1 MSQTQT
7 RSCSSS
13 FLRIAAVVGFL
24 TIVLSPSLLPAQC
37 AHTTQ
42 ADVVALDQVYFWNRL
57 GAVEPQGMIFALLRD
72 IVPIN
77 PTLGIAPG
85 NVQLRPDK
93 RPRPLILRVNAG
105 DCLQI
110 NFRNLLNPT
119 KPDAEAPSTRTASLH
134 ATGMQLVGSIASDG
148 SNVGANATSLAA
160 PGASATYTFF
170 AEHEGGFFMY
180 SSAAT
185 TGGEGNGGSISAGLF
200 GAIMVEPAG
209 AEYYRS
215 QVTAD
220 DLFYATTGTTAD
232 GHPLINY
239 AAVFPAVDPRTGLPL
254 PAIKAGHPVLKMVEN
269 GNLIYSDLNAI
280 ITGLNAGRFPAGT
293 YNNTPVNPD
302 RLQPFREFSVIFH
315 DEVGAFQAFHEF
327 RDTVT
332 KFTLQ
337 GVKDGFAINYGTGG
351 IGAEILANRLG
362 VGPVW
367 QCTECKYEEFF
378 LTSWALGDPAMVVD
392 IPANS
397 PDALGNPI
405 PGPKAT
411 KAFYPDDPSNV
422 HHSYIGDHVKFRN
435 IHAGPK
441 EHHIFHLHAH
451 QWVNTPDS
459 DNSTYLDS
467 QAIGPGAGFTYEITY
482 NGSGNRNKTV
492 GDAIFHCHFYP
503 HFAQGMWELWR
514 SHDVFEAGTR
524 LDANGRP
531 AAGSRAYPDGEILVG
546 TPIPALVP
554 MPTLPM
560 APMPEAQV
568 QILNGQVVITGT
580 GNPGYPF
587 FVPAVS
593 GHRPP
598 HPPMDT
604 IDDAGLPRHIITA
617 GTFVEAH
624 TTLDFHKTL
633 LSVTGKAIPETGTP
647 VELAAMNYH
656 SVRNHPSFLPNGTP
670 GNFVTNGLP
679 PAPGAP
685 FADPCVDDSGH
696 PTGNARTYKAADIQ
710 LDIKLNKAGW
720 HFGQQRMLS
729 LWGDV
734 ASFKDGSKPPEPFF
748 FRANTGDC
756 ISYYLTNLVPNEYLQ
771 DDFQVRTPT
780 DILGQHIHLVK
791 FDVTSSDGSGNG
803 WNYEDGT
810 FSFQEVLE
818 RITAINNGG
827 GMVPYIGGAPVVLA
841 AQPHPFFGIK
851 GAQTSVQRWYA
862 DNTLNNA
869 GVDRTLRT
877 VFTHDHFG
885 PSSHQQIGLY
895 SGLVVEP
902 AGATWRNPETGVFMG
917 DRFDGGPTS
926 WHVDVLTANQADS
939 YREFMLEFAD
949 FQHAYRPDGTP
960 VNPPAR
966 AEVGLPLIVQK
977 APVCPNGTVR
987 PCPEAIA
994 ADDVGTMVVNYRNE
1008 PVALR
1013 VRDPLT
1019 NTQAAGAAGDLSN
1032 VFLSNITRADPALN
1046 VQPTFYPALT
1056 PGVQP
1061 GDPYT
1066 PLLRAYESDK
1076 VQIRVLVGATEEGHN
1091 FSVDGAVKWL
1101 FEPSDPNSGWRSN
1114 QMMGI
1119 SEHFEFLLPSVSV
1132 VNSNAPFA
1140 DIIYKPGTS
1149 QDDLWNGLWGLLRVY
1164 NGGKGLLPDLKPLPS
1179 NPTGNTKLNGINPGS
1194 FSGVCPNTAYSR
1206 KISISAIPVS
1216 SALSGGTLVYNSRT
1230 NMNGP
1235 LHDPTAIMYVRDTD
1249 LDKNGVLKS
1258 TVPVEP
1264 LVLRA
1269 NAGDC
1274 LQITLTNRLP
1284 QVMPDLAGF
1293 NTLPM
1298 IVTDFNFNQVL
1309 PSSQVGLRPQLLDHY
1324 YPDDG
1329 QNVGFNS
1336 TRTALPAN
1344 NFTYSTTT
1352 TTTTT
1357 STTDATAIID
1367 PTLGIDSASSGG
1379 NNNNPNTFV
1388 TYTWYAGQININ
1400 PDGSRTAVPME
1411 FGAVNLMSSDPIKQ
1425 ASKGAI
1431 GALIIEPQGATWVE
1445 DANQRASATVTKS
1458 DGTTFRDFALQF
1470 QTGVNLRYGDGTAVP
1485 IVALEED
1492 PEDSGHKAVNYR
1504 TEPFWKRMN
1513 YDPATPLNGGHNNAP
1528 FFTTDF
1534 DYTNVL
1540 SNSLIGSD
1548 PVTPVF
1554 TAKAGTPVRFR
1565 LFLGGGP
1572 QRNSVFNLHGHVWQQ
1587 EPYTGGS
1594 TVIGFNALSEWKGT
1608 LFGIGPGSHFD
1619 VVPMNGAG
1627 GKFKLTGDY
1636 LFRTQQSFQFDGG
1649 LWGIFRVTK

>member
-1 MSQTQT
+1 M
-7 RSCSSS
+7 
-13 FLRIAAVVGFL
+13 L
-24 TIVLSPSLLPAQC
+24 TAQC
-37 AHTTQ
+37 TSTTQ

-57 GAVEPQGMIFALLRD
+57 GAVEPQGMVFALLRD

-77 PTLGIAPG
+77 PTIGIAPG
-85 NVQLRPDK
+85 NVQLRSDK
-93 RPRPLILRVNAG
+93 RPRPLVLRVNAG
-105 DCLQI
+105 SCLQI
-110 NFRNLLNPT
+110 NFRNLLNSA
-119 KPDAEAPSTRTASLH
+119 KPDKDAPSTRTASVH

-148 SNVGANATSLAA
+148 SNVGANTSSLVS
-160 PGASATYTFF
+160 PGGTATYTFF
-170 AEHEGGFFMY
+170 AEHEGGYLMY
-180 SSAAT
+180 SAGAT

-220 DLFYATTGTTAD
+220 DLFYATTGTTTD
-232 GHPLINY
+232 GHPIINY
-239 AAVFPAVDPRTGLPL
+239 AAVYPATDPRTGLAL
-254 PAIKAGHPVLKMVEN
+254 PAIKAGHPVLKMIES
-269 GNLIYSDLNAI
+269 GKIIYSDLNAI
-280 ITGLNAGRFPAGT
+280 ITGPSAGRFAAGT
-293 YNNTPVNPD
+293 YVSTPVNPD

-327 RDTVT
+327 RDTLSVKT
-332 KFTLQ
+332 FQ

-351 IGAEILANRLG
+351 IGAEILANRFG
-362 VGPVW
+362 VGPMW

-378 LTSWALGDPAMVVD
+378 LSAWAVGDPAMVVD
-392 IPANS
+392 VPANVS
-397 PDALGNPI
+397 DALGNVI
-405 PGPKAT
+405 PGPKAS

-467 QAIGPGAGFTYEITY
+467 QAIGPGAAFTYEITY

-514 SHDVFEAGTR
+514 SHDVFEAGTK
-524 LDANGRP
+524 LDANGKP

-554 MPTLPM
+554 MPTLAM
-560 APMPEAQV
+560 APMPGASVQV
-568 QILNGQVVITGT
+568 VNGQAVIQGT

-587 FVPAVS
+587 FVPAVA

-604 IDDAGLPRHIITA
+604 IDDGGLPRHIITG
-617 GTFVEAH
+617 GTFNESH
-624 TTLDFHKTL
+624 TLLDFHKRL
-633 LSVTGKAIPETGTP
+633 LSVVGRAVPEAGTA
-647 VELAAMNYH
+647 VEQAAMNYH
-656 SVRNHPSFLPNGTP
+656 AIRNHPSFLPNGTP

-685 FADPCVDDSGH
+685 FADPCIDDNGNATGH
-696 PTGNARTYKAADIQ
+696 ARTYKAADIQ
-710 LDIKLNKAGW
+710 LADIKFNKAGW

-734 ASFKDGSKPPEPFF
+734 SSFMNGSKPPEPFF

-810 FSFQEVLE
+810 FSNQEVLE
-818 RITAINNGG
+818 RINAINNNG
-827 GMVPYIGGAPVVLA
+827 GMIPVTGSTLITLSA
-841 AQPHPFFGIK
+841 KPHPFFTNIV
-851 GAQTSVQRWYA
+851 GAQTSIQRWYA
-862 DNTLNNA
+862 DPTLNNA

-895 SGLVVEP
+895 AGLVVEP
-902 AGATWRNPETGVFMG
+902 AGATWRNPEDGTFMG
-917 DRFDGGPTS
+917 SRFDGGPTS

-960 VNPPAR
+960 VNPPDR
-966 AEVGLPLIVQK
+966 AEVGLPLIVK
-977 APVCPNGTVR
+977 ALPTCSNGTLR

-1019 NTQAAGAAGDLSN
+1019 NTQALDVAGDLSHVFRSN
-1032 VFLSNITRADPALN
+1032 VTRADPALN
-1046 VQPTFYPALT
+1046 VQPSFYPPLT

-1076 VQIRVLVGATEEGHN
+1076 VQVRVLVGATEEGHN

-1101 FEPSDPNSGWRSN
+1101 YEPSDPNSGWRSN

-1119 SEHFEFLLPSVSV
+1119 SEHFEFLLPSVSA
-1132 VNSNAPFA
+1132 VNGNAPYA

-1149 QDDLWNGLWGLLRVY
+1149 QDDLWNGLWGLFRVY
-1164 NGGKGLLPDLKPLPS
+1164 NGGKGILPDLKPLPS
-1179 NPTGNTKLNGINPGS
+1179 NPTGNTKTNGTNPGS

-1206 KISISAIPVS
+1206 KISVSAIP
-1216 SALSGGTLVYNSRT
+1216 AAGLPGGTLVYNSRI

-1235 LHDPTAIMYVRDTD
+1235 LHDPTAILYVRDSD
-1249 LDKNGVLKS
+1249 LDKNFNLKA

-1284 QVMPDLAGF
+1284 QTLPDLAGF

-1298 IVTDFNFNQVL
+1298 IVTDFNSNQIL
-1309 PSSQVGLRPQLLDHY
+1309 PSSEVGLRPQLLDHY
-1324 YPDDG
+1324 YSDDG
-1329 QNVGFNS
+1329 QNVGFNA

-1344 NFTYSTTT
+1344 NSTYSVTTVSATGVDSTAT
-1352 TTTTT
+1352 TATTGG
-1357 STTDATAIID
+1357 DII
-1367 PTLGIDSASSGG
+1367 LSASSGG

-1388 TYTWYAGQININ
+1388 TYTWYAGTININ

-1411 FGAVNLMSSDPIKQ
+1411 FGAVNLLPSDPIKQ
-1425 ASKGAI
+1425 ANKGAV
-1431 GALIIEPQGATWVE
+1431 GALIIEPVGATWVE
-1445 DANQRASATVTKS
+1445 DANQRASATVTNA

-1470 QTGVNLRYGDGTAVP
+1470 QNGVNLRYGDGTAVP
-1485 IVALEED
+1485 VVALEED
-1492 PEDSGHKAVNYR
+1492 PEDSGHKALNYR
-1504 TEPFWKRMN
+1504 SEPFWKRMN
-1513 YDPATPLNGGHNNAP
+1513 YAPETPLNGGHGGTGLV
-1528 FFTTDF
+1528 TTDMDF
-1534 DYTNVL
+1534 TNVL

-1548 PVTPVF
+1548 PVTPIF

-1565 LFLGGGP
+1565 LFMGGGP
-1572 QRNSVFNLHGHVWQQ
+1572 QRNNVFNLHGHIWQQ
-1587 EPYTGGS
+1587 EPYNTNS
-1594 TVIGFNALSEWKGT
+1594 TVIGFNPLSEWKGT
-1608 LFGIGPGSHFD
+1608 LFGIGAGSHFEL
-1619 VVPMNGAG
+1619 VPMNGAG
-1627 GKFKLTGDY
+1627 GKFKIPGDY

-1649 LWGIFRVTK
+1649 LWGIFRVAP

>member
-1 MSQTQT
+1 MSQVQ
-7 RSCSSS
+7 RQASGL
-13 FLRIAAVVGFL
+13 FLLRFAAVLACLAIAF
-24 TIVLSPSLLPAQC
+24 SPAQLAAQC
-37 AHTTQ
+37 TNTTQ

-57 GAVEPQGMIFALLRD
+57 GAVEPQGMVFALARD
-72 IVPIN
+72 IVAIDPSI
-77 PTLGIAPG
+77 GIAPG

-110 NFRNLLNPT
+110 NFRNLLNSA
-119 KPDAEAPSTRTASLH
+119 KPDKEAPSTRTASIH

-148 SNVGANATSLAA
+148 SNVGANTTSLAA
-160 PGASATYTFF
+160 PGASATYSFF
-170 AEHEGGFFMY
+170 AEHEGGFLMY
-180 SSAAT
+180 SAAAT
-185 TGGEGNGGSISAGLF
+185 TGGEGDGGSISAGLF
-200 GAIMVEPAG
+200 GAIMVEPAA

-220 DLFYATTGTTAD
+220 DLFFATTGTTAD

-239 AAVFPAVDPRTGLPL
+239 AAVYPVVDPRTGLPL

-269 GNLIYSDLNAI
+269 GKIIYSDLNAI
-280 ITGLNAGRFPAGT
+280 ITGPNAGRFPAGT
-293 YNNTPVNPD
+293 YTSTPVNPD
-302 RLQPFREFSVIFH
+302 RNQPFREFSVIFH
-315 DEVGAFQAFHEF
+315 DEIGAFQAFQEF
-327 RDTVT
+327 RDTLT
-332 KFTLQ
+332 KKTLQ
-337 GVKDGFAINYGTGG
+337 GVRDGFAINYGTGG
-351 IGAEILANRLG
+351 IGAEILANRFG
-362 VGPVW
+362 VGPMW
-367 QCTECKYEEFF
+367 KCTECKYEEFF
-378 LTSWALGDPAMVVD
+378 LTSWAVGDPAMVVD
-392 IPANS
+392 VPANA
-397 PDALGNPI
+397 PDAFGRVI

-467 QAIGPGAGFTYEITY
+467 QAIGPGAAFTYEITY

-514 SHDVFEAGTR
+514 SHDVFEAGTQ
-524 LDANGRP
+524 LDPSGIP
-531 AAGSRAYPDGEILVG
+531 APGSRAYPDGEILAG

-554 MPTLPM
+554 LPNLPM

-568 QILNGQVVITGT
+568 QILNGQAVVTGA

-587 FVPAVS
+587 FVPAVA

-604 IDDAGLPRHIITA
+604 IDDAGLPRHIITGGA
-617 GTFVEAH
+617 FNEAH
-624 TTLDFHKTL
+624 TLLDFHKTL
-633 LSVTGKAIPETGTP
+633 TSVTGVAVPEAGTL
-647 VELAAMNYH
+647 VEQAAMNYH

-685 FADPCVDDSGH
+685 FADPCIDDNGNA
-696 PTGNARTYKAADIQ
+696 TGNARTYKAADIQ
-710 LDIKLNKAGW
+710 LPDIKFNKAGW

-734 ASFKDGSKPPEPFF
+734 STFMDGSKPPEPFF

-810 FSFQEVLE
+810 FSYQEVLE
-818 RITAINNGG
+818 RINAINAAG
-827 GMVPYIGGAPVVLA
+827 GMFPYSGTGQIQLT
-841 AQPHPFFGIK
+841 AQPHPYFGIK
-851 GAQTSVQRWYA
+851 GAQTSIQRWYA
-862 DNTLNNA
+862 DSTLNNA

-895 SGLVVEP
+895 AGLVVEP
-902 AGATWRNPETGVFMG
+902 AGATWRNPETGTFMG
-917 DRFDGGPTS
+917 NRFDGGPTS

-960 VNPPAR
+960 VNPPDR
-966 AEVGLPLIVQK
+966 AEVGLPLITQ
-977 APVCPNGTVR
+977 ALSVCNNGTLR

-994 ADDVGTMVVNYRNE
+994 ADDIGTMVVNYRNE
-1008 PVALR
+1008 PLGLR
-1013 VRDPLT
+1013 VRNPQT
-1019 NTQAAGAAGDLSN
+1019 NTQATGAAGDLSN
-1032 VFLSNITRADPALN
+1032 AFLSNITRADAALN
-1046 VQPTFYPALT
+1046 VQPAFYPPLT

-1061 GDPYT
+1061 GDPFT
-1066 PLLRAYESDK
+1066 PLLRAYESDR
-1076 VQIRVLVGATEEGHN
+1076 VQVRVLVGATEEGHN
-1091 FSVDGAVKWL
+1091 FSVDGSVKWL

-1119 SEHFEFLLPSVSV
+1119 SEHFEFVLPSISA
-1132 VNSNAPFA
+1132 VNGKTPFA

-1149 QDDLWNGLWGLLRVY
+1149 QDDLWNGLWGLLRIY
-1164 NGGKGLLPDLKPLPS
+1164 NGGVGLLSDLKPLPS
-1179 NPTGNTKLNGINPGS
+1179 NPTGNTKLNKINPQAFNGI
-1194 FSGVCPNTAYSR
+1194 CPNTAFAR
-1206 KISISAIPVS
+1206 KISVSAVS
-1216 SALSGGTLVYNSRT
+1216 ASTALPGGTLVYNARP

-1235 LHDPTAIMYVRDTD
+1235 LHDPTAILYVRDTD
-1249 LDKNGVLKS
+1249 LDKNGALKAG
-1258 TVPVEP
+1258 VPIEP

-1274 LQITLTNRLP
+1274 LQVTLTNRLP
-1284 QVMPDLAGF
+1284 KTQPDLAGF

-1298 IVTDFNFNQVL
+1298 IITDFNSNQIV
-1309 PSSQVGLRPQLLDHY
+1309 PSSQVGLRSQLLDHLY
-1324 YPDDG
+1324 TDDG
-1329 QNVGFNS
+1329 QNVGFNPIQTVNPGRS
-1336 TRTALPAN
+1336 T
-1344 NFTYSTTT
+1344 
-1352 TTTTT
+1352 
-1357 STTDATAIID
+1357 
-1367 PTLGIDSASSGG
+1367 
-1379 NNNNPNTFV
+1379 
-1388 TYTWYAGQININ
+1388 TYTWYAGKINVN
-1400 PDGSRTAVPME
+1400 ADGSRTAVPIE
-1411 FGAVNLMSSDPIKQ
+1411 FGAINLLPSDPIKQ
-1425 ASKGAI
+1425 AAKGAI
-1431 GALIIEPQGATWVE
+1431 GALIIEPQGSTWVE
-1445 DANQRASATVTKS
+1445 DANQRASATVTNS
-1458 DGTTFRDFALQF
+1458 DGSIFRDFALLF

-1492 PEDSGHKAVNYR
+1492 AEDSGHKAFNYR

-1513 YDPATPLNGGHNNAP
+1513 YDPATPLNGGHGGAP
-1528 FFTTDF
+1528 FVTTDF

-1565 LFLGGGP
+1565 LVMPGGA
-1572 QRNSVFNLHGHVWQQ
+1572 QRNNVFNLHGHVWQQ

-1594 TVIGFNALSEWKGT
+1594 TVIGFNPLSEWKGT

-1619 VVPMNGAG
+1619 VVPVNGAG
-1627 GKFKLTGDY
+1627 GKFKVTGDY

-1649 LWGIFRVTK
+1649 LWGIFRVVP